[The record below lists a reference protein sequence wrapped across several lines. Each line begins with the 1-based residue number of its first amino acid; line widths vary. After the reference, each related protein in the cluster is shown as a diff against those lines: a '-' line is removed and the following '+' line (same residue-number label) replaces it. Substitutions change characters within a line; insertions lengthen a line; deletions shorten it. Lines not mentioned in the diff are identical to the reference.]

1 MLPTQSD
8 VHVDS
13 ALTNF
18 AQKFLQSGGFVFDK
32 VFTSLPVEKASD
44 KYHVYSR
51 DDFWR
56 DQGEGELL
64 LGPGA
69 PVKRG
74 GYRMSTGNY
83 SCDVRAFGKAVPR
96 EIAANADAVINAER
110 DAVDF
115 VMQTLMIRLERQ
127 WMTEFFAASIWAT
140 DSTPTNLWS
149 NFTTSDPLSDVETG
163 RLSIQSLTGLKPNTF
178 VVGPR
183 VHAKL
188 KLHPLVK
195 EQFKYTSSESITPE
209 MLARVFEVE
218 RYIVA
223 ESVYATNIEG
233 ATAAYDFIAGKHA
246 LLCYSAP
253 SGSDGAT
260 AGRVFKWTGYGN
272 TDGIA
277 IQSYFEEQTRS
288 TIVEGFSALDYK
300 VTSADLGYFFKDA
313 VS

>member
-18 AQKFLQSGGFVFDK
+18 AQKFLQSKGFVFDK
-32 VFTSLPVEKASD
+32 VFSSLPVEKASD
-44 KYHVYSR
+44 KYHIYER

-56 DQGEGELL
+56 DQGEGEMLL
-64 LGPGA
+64 APGA

-74 GYRMSTGNY
+74 GYRMSTSNY
-83 SCDVRAFGKAVPR
+83 SCDVRAWGKAVPK
-96 EIAANADAVINAER
+96 EIAANGDAVINAER
-110 DAVDF
+110 DAVEY
-115 VMQTLMIRLERQ
+115 VMQQLMIRLENQ
-127 WMTEFFAASIWAT
+127 WISEFFTTSVWTT
-140 DSTPTNLWS
+140 DSTPSNLWS
-149 NFTTSDPLSDVETG
+149 SFADSDPLSDVETG
-163 RLSIQSLTGLKPNTF
+163 RLAIESKTGLSPNTF

-183 VHAKL
+183 VHSKL

-195 EQFKYTSSESITPE
+195 EQFKVTNTDSITE
-209 MLARVFEVE
+209 DMLARVFGVE

-223 ESVYATNIEG
+223 SAVEATNIEG
-233 ATAAYDFIAGKHA
+233 ATAAFDYIAGKHA

-253 SGSDGAT
+253 NGSDGAT

-272 TDGIA
+272 TDGVA

-288 TIVEGFSALDYK
+288 TIVEGFSALDFK
-300 VTSADLGYFFKDA
+300 VTSANLGYFFNAA